1 MAYYT
6 LKFPSYAAA
15 QKAAKD
21 LGFWDA
27 EIDTLKVTSLGT
39 RPDGTTYGWMIDEI
53 GQDPIVKLATY
64 DEEGNELTPAEHL
77 EGYIV
82 NVVGELPPGVD
93 AFRIPYGSGGRTFTG
108 QPAEAIP

>member
-6 LKFPSYAAA
+6 LKFPDYATA
-15 QKAAKD
+15 QRVAKD

-27 EIDTLKVTSLGT
+27 ATDTLKVTSLGT
-39 RPDGTTYGWMIDEI
+39 NPDGTSYGWMIDEI
-53 GQDPIVKLATY
+53 GQDPIVTLATY
-64 DEEGNELTPAEHL
+64 DEEGNELTPAERL

-93 AFRIPYGSGGRTFTG
+93 QFRIPYGSGGRAFTG
-108 QPAEAIP
+108 KAAEAAS